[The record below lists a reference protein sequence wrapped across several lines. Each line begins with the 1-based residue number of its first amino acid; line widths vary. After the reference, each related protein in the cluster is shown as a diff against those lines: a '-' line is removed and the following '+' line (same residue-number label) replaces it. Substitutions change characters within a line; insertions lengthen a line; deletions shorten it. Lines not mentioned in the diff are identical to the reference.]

1 MKRKLIIGNSVGFL
15 IDSSLYRSVDDLLEG
30 AVTNTIYWLAWER
43 LRFLPVASVTRPIR
57 ESIKNKTL

>member
-30 AVTNTIYWLAWER
+30 SVSNKIYWLVWER
-43 LRFLPVASVTRPIR
+43 LKRSQVASITKPIR
-57 ESIKNKTL
+57 DSVNNKTL

>member
-30 AVTNTIYWLAWER
+30 SVSNKIYWLVWES
-43 LRFLPVASVTRPIR
+43 LRRSQVASITRPIR